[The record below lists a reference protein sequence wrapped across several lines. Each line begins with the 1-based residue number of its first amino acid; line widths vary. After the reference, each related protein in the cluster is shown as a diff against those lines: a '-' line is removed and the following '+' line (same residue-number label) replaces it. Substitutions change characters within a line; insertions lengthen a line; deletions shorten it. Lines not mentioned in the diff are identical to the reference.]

1 MSKVIFSKDDLDSII
16 QEFVKRVFEKEQ
28 ECSFDETYTITYGE
42 IAENHANMQKLG
54 NKTSEGLK
62 LNDLKNVKKVMEKL
76 GANCELI
83 NLNKYLPEDVHA
95 EDAYILVVRKG
106 VNYILKKKCAD
117 DMFEEHKKLKPDT
130 KAFMRGQVKNKIARH
145 NLCFS
150 DFSQEAD
157 FENKKGTVIDF
168 KDPQIELTNCIRE
181 ELPYIFS
188 SDGNKYEKVANLQA
202 EGNYYYN
209 EKCGIGF
216 HGDSERMIVIAVR
229 LGKTM
234 CLHYQWFSRFKP
246 IGDRCI
252 LNINHGDMYFMS
264 EKATGNDW
272 KKSSIITLRHAAGH
286 KTYTTIKEKK

>member
-1 MSKVIFSKDDLDSII
+1 MSKVTFSKSELNGVI
-16 QEFVKRVFEKEQ
+16 QEFVKRVFERDQ
-28 ECSFDETYTITYGE
+28 ETYTITYGE
-42 IAENHANMQKLG
+42 VAENHANMQKLG
-54 NKTSEGLK
+54 NKTSEGLTIS
-62 LNDLKNVKKVMEKL
+62 DLRNVKKVMETL
-76 GANCELI
+76 GAKCELI
-83 NLNKYLPEDVHA
+83 KLNRYLPEGVHA

-117 DMFEEHKKLKPDT
+117 DMFREHKKLKPDT

-168 KDPQIELTNCIRE
+168 KDPQIELTNRIRE
-181 ELPYIFS
+181 KIPFIFS
-188 SDGNKYEKVANLQA
+188 SKGEEYKKVSKLQA
-202 EGNYYYN
+202 EGNYYYS

-234 CLHYQWFSRFKP
+234 CLHYQWFTKFKP

-272 KKSSIITLRHAAGH
+272 KKSSIVTLRHAAGSSI
-286 KTYTTIKEKK
+286 YTTIKTKK